1 MCVIL
6 AYLTHPRFLTTDR
19 TMTLPNKRIL
29 NFAAAI
35 ACAGM
40 MGFALYAQHVL
51 LLDPCPLCILQRIA
65 VISIGIVFLA
75 AAAQNPGKLGGHI
88 YSFLIGLVAAFGAGV
103 AAWHVRLQNLPPDEV
118 PSCGPG
124 LEYMVDNFPLKDAL
138 SMIFKGSGE
147 CAEVVWRL
155 LGLSMPTW
163 VFIGVVGLAAAGI
176 WNNSLRKQ

>member
-6 AYLTHPRFLTTDR
+6 EFLTYLKFQPTDN

-29 NFAAAI
+29 NFAGAL

-40 MGFALYAQHVL
+40 MGFALFAQHVL

-65 VISIGIVFLA
+65 VILLGVIFLA
-75 AAAQNPGKLGGHI
+75 VAIHNPGKIGARL
-88 YSFLIGLVAAFGAGV
+88 YTVLITLVAACGTSV
-103 AAWHVRLQNLPPDEV
+103 AAWHVRLQNLPADEV

-124 LEYMVDNFPLKDAL
+124 LEYMVDNFPLRDAL

-163 VFIGVVGLAAAGI
+163 VIIGIVGLGVAGI
-176 WNNSLRKQ
+176 WNNLLRK